1 MKELVI
7 LDTQRAGAL
16 PEGDGAF
23 VEVDTNEGPRQ
34 IRCTFEDAERL
45 IAALHEARRQ
55 LHAERTKAGRPP
67 LATSRT
73 PQRWE
78 TAVDPVEQVAV
89 LRTRFS
95 DDTTEETRIP
105 RREIS
110 RIARFLEQ
118 ALKRFEAG
126 GEMRQ

>member
-7 LDTQRAGAL
+7 LSTQRAGAL
-16 PEGDGAF
+16 PEGQGAF

-34 IRCTFEDAERL
+34 IRFTFEDAERL
-45 IAALHEARRQ
+45 IAALHDARRQ
-55 LHAERTKAGRPP
+55 VHAERAKAGEPP
-67 LATSRT
+67 LATART

-78 TAVDPVEQVAV
+78 TGIDPVQQVAIV
-89 LRTRFS
+89 RTRFN

-105 RREIS
+105 RREIA
-110 RIARFLEQ
+110 RIARFLVD